1 MHRFFGFLAL
11 SAVGLGLFLLLA
23 GPDGEPTGSTAQA
36 LQNAPVAYSGWAAGL
51 IMGLVLA
58 WLAGV
63 NWSNLPERFAA
74 WLKLQ
79 RRRLGWAVFGGLFAA
94 ILLLF

>member
-1 MHRFFGFLAL
+1 MHRFFGLLAL
-11 SAVGLGLFLLLA
+11 TAVGLGLYVLLG
-23 GPDGEPTGSTAQA
+23 GPDGESTGPGAQ
-36 LQNAPVAYSGWAAGL
+36 PVQGAAVPYSGWAAGL

-63 NWSNLPERFAA
+63 DWSNLPERFAA

-79 RRRLGWAVFGGLFAA
+79 RRRLGWAVFGGVFAA

>member
-11 SAVGLGLFLLLA
+11 TAVALGLFLLL
-23 GPDGEPTGSTAQA
+23 PDGESSSSSAPA
-36 LQNAPVAYSGWAAGL
+36 LQSAPVAYSGWAAGL
-51 IMGLVLA
+51 IMGLALA

-63 NWSNLPERFAA
+63 DWANLPERFAA
-74 WLKLQ
+74 WLGLQ

-94 ILLLF
+94 ILLLL

>member
-11 SAVGLGLFLLLA
+11 TAVGLGLFVLLA
-23 GPDGEPTGSTAQA
+23 GPDTEPSGAGAQA
-36 LQNAPVAYSGWAAGL
+36 LQGAPVAYSGWAVGL
-51 IMGLVLA
+51 IMGLILA
-58 WLAGV
+58 WLAGLD
-63 NWSNLPERFAA
+63 WTNLPVRTAL